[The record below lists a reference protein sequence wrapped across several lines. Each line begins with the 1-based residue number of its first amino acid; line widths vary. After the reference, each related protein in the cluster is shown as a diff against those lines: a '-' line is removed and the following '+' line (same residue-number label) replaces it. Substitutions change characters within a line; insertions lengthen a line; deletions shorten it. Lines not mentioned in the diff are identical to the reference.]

1 MSPKPKAAEEKP
13 VAQTVKLEQRLFER
27 LKVFSAKT
35 RRSHQ
40 DILRTALLEYLKH
53 TKKAFGEC
61 CRERLCIW
69 RLKISNDLSRL
80 RIEIFPV
87 SRYIAV
93 NSGLWSVHVFMV
105 RVPISNRLP
114 VRAVQIPVIA
124 VHVSDSLPTLAI
136 VITCHLPSQ

>member
-53 TKKAFGEC
+53 TK
-61 CRERLCIW
+61 
-69 RLKISNDLSRL
+69 
-80 RIEIFPV
+80 
-87 SRYIAV
+87 
-93 NSGLWSVHVFMV
+93 
-105 RVPISNRLP
+105 
-114 VRAVQIPVIA
+114 
-124 VHVSDSLPTLAI
+124 
-136 VITCHLPSQ
+136 